1 MPVNIKMDILRAT
14 VKPVRFLGDSLKRL
28 RAFPQGVRH
37 DVGYQVW
44 RVQLGESAEDF
55 KPMPTIGPGVEE
67 VRVRDLTGAYRVIY
81 TAQLDDAVYVLHVFQ
96 KKTRATSRA
105 DIELA
110 ARRFKMLV
118 RSRG

>member
-1 MPVNIKMDILRAT
+1 MNILRRA

-28 RAFPQGVRH
+28 RAFPAGTRH
-37 DVGYQVW
+37 DVGYQIW
-44 RVQLGESAEDF
+44 RVQIGEPPEDF

-67 VRVRDLTGAYRVIY
+67 IRVRDVTGAYRVIY
-81 TAQLDDAVYVLHVFQ
+81 TARLADAVYVLHVFQ
-96 KKTRATSRA
+96 KSTRATSRA

-110 ARRFKMLV
+110 SRRFKSLV